1 MQKSGIS
8 TEIYSLINDEQVKP
22 YANLVISD
30 CSAYDYLNNSKPN
43 LEKLTTQYYD
53 TFSIAS
59 RFTGY
64 LSNITLGNFYNNFS
78 FKACDSSAILG
89 GLNSTAR
96 TDAKEKSDSSE
107 SSGSSSSGSSSDE
120 SSSVDGSSGE
130 SSSSE
135 GSSENGDS
143 GKSSSIENTENSSG
157 SGSSGTQNNSS
168 SEQDSKN
175 QESQNI
181 VTNPED
187 LIAGNTSIVGE
198 QGVENIG
205 IAVFN
210 GDKFCGKL
218 TATESIC
225 HLLITNN
232 VDSCIIS
239 IDSPF
244 EDDKKIEL
252 LLTPKNKTKVFTE
265 INGDSVK
272 INLDININADII
284 TLEEGIN
291 YEKDETLD
299 KISESANK
307 YLKNELNKYLD
318 KVSRK
323 YNCDID
329 HFCMSALGH
338 FATIQDWENFNWREK
353 YKNADFDV
361 NVNVKVVSSLLVTKT

>member
-1 MQKSGIS
+1 MQKNGIS

-22 YANLVISD
+22 YANLVISN
-30 CSAYDYLNNSKPN
+30 CSAYDYLNNTNPN

-64 LSNITLGNFYNNFS
+64 LSDITLGNFYNDVSSKN
-78 FKACDSSAILG
+78 CDSSAILG

-96 TDAKEKSDSSE
+96 TEAEKKSDSSE
-107 SSGSSSSGSSSDE
+107 SSDNSSSSSSSSSESSSEGSSSEE
-120 SSSVDGSSGE
+120 SSSGE

-135 GSSENGDS
+135 
-143 GKSSSIENTENSSG
+143 NSSNN
-157 SGSSGTQNNSS
+157 SSGTQNNPN

-198 QGVENIG
+198 QGVENLG

-210 GDKFCGKL
+210 GDKLCGKL

-225 HLLITNN
+225 HLLITND
-232 VDSCIIS
+232 VDSFIIS
-239 IDSPF
+239 VDSPF
-244 EDDKKIEL
+244 VDNEKMEL
-252 LLTPKNKTKVFTE
+252 ILTPKKKTKIFTE

-272 INLDININADII
+272 ICLDINVNADIV
-284 TLEEGIN
+284 TLEEGID
-291 YEKDETLD
+291 YEKNENLD

-307 YLKNELNKYLD
+307 YLKNELSKYLD
-318 KVSRK
+318 KVSRE

-353 YKNADFDV
+353 YKNADFDI
-361 NVNVKVVSSLLVTKT
+361 NVNVQVISSLLVTRT